1 MDTIRLTGMRFFAL
15 VGDLPHE
22 REIPQP
28 IVVDLEVRTDLSR
41 AAATDDL
48 DEGVDYRDLHAA
60 VAETMSEDA
69 REAPHLLETLG
80 ERIAGRVLAIEAG
93 MTILLDE
100 PEVVALADKLGISI
114 VSLNAD
120 EVSLRIA
127 A

>member
-28 IVVDLEVRTDLSR
+28 IVVDLEVEADLRR

-60 VAETMSEDA
+60 VAATMSEDA
-69 REAPHLLETLG
+69 REAPHLLEALG
-80 ERIAGRVLAIEAG
+80 DRIAARVLAIEGVERVVVRCRKPWAALG
-93 MTILLDE
+93 GPLDSV
-100 PEVVALADKLGISI
+100 EVEIG
-114 VSLNAD
+114 
-120 EVSLRIA
+120 RP
-127 A
+127 

>member
-28 IVVDLEVRTDLSR
+28 IEVDLEVEADLRR

-48 DEGVDYRDLHAA
+48 ADGVDYRDLHAA
-60 VAETMSEDA
+60 VAETMSKDA

-80 ERIAGRVLAIEAG
+80 ERIAAR
-93 MTILLDE
+93 
-100 PEVVALADKLGISI
+100 ALAVAGVERVTVRCRKPWAALAGPLDS
-114 VSLNAD
+114 V
-120 EVSLRIA
+120 EVEIRRP
-127 A
+127 